1 MVTVMVTLMA
11 TLMAV
16 ALAVVIALALI
27 AQFPRRILR
36 ERLICPEK
44 NVLAEVTFIRGEK
57 AWGTFGAQDVAACT
71 LFPRGSVTCDK
82 RCLADG
88 RR

>member
-1 MVTVMVTLMA
+1 MVTVMI

-27 AQFPRRILR
+27 ARFPRPILR

-44 NVLAEVTFIRGEK
+44 TVLAEVTFIRGEK
-57 AWGTFGAQDVAACT
+57 AWGSFAAQDVALCT
-71 LFPRGSVTCDK
+71 LFPGGSVTCDK

-88 RR
+88 RK